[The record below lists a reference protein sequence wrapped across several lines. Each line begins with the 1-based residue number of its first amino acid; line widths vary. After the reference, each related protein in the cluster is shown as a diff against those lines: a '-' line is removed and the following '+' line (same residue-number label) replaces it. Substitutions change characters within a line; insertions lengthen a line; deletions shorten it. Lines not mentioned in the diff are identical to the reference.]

1 MLANPTCNA
10 RAGTRAQSLRPMIM
24 PTMLET
30 MKAMPE
36 SSMRTPAW
44 NAPITPMPEIRLI
57 TISDVAMIPR
67 ICTSVSCLKAG
78 TIRKPPPTPSNP
90 ETTPVTAPSA
100 ARVAVHLA
108 VQEKRPV
115 C

>member
-1 MLANPTCNA
+1 
-10 RAGTRAQSLRPMIM
+10 
-24 PTMLET
+24 MLET
-30 MKAMPE
+30 MNVMPTP
-36 SSMRTPAW
+36 SMRTPAW
-44 NAPITPMPEIRLI
+44 NAPITPINEIRLI

-78 TIRKPPPTPSNP
+78 TIRKPPPTPSKP
-90 ETTPVTAPSA
+90 DTTPVTAPSEA
-100 ARVAVHLA
+100 SVAVHLA